1 VRSSDIGTVLDVT
14 TSGRVVVVGSVNMD
28 VAVRTA
34 RLPKPGETLLAESVL
49 RSGGGK
55 GANQSVAAAR
65 AGGAATA
72 MIGAVGADGDGDTL
86 LADLARDGVDVSGVR
101 RLEGYPTGVALITVD
116 ADAENTIVVAAGAN
130 AAVELTDADREAV
143 RAADVVL
150 AQLEIPQAVVVD
162 AARARRPGTRFVLN
176 AAPAVPLQAV
186 LLEQVDVLV
195 VNEHEA
201 VELAQVADLG
211 GALRRLLDDVPAVLV
226 TLGADGARL
235 LTRDGGDVRVPT
247 PRVTAI
253 DTVAAGDTF
262 CGVFAAAMAANLDE
276 RISLER
282 ACAAASLAVLRPGA
296 QASVPTV
303 DEVNAQARAVY
314 GESHR

>member
-1 VRSSDIGTVLDVT
+1 
-14 TSGRVVVVGSVNMD
+14 
-28 VAVRTA
+28 
-34 RLPKPGETLLAESVL
+34 
-49 RSGGGK
+49 
-55 GANQSVAAAR
+55 
-65 AGGAATA
+65 

>member
-1 VRSSDIGTVLDVT
+1 MRSSDIGTVLDVT